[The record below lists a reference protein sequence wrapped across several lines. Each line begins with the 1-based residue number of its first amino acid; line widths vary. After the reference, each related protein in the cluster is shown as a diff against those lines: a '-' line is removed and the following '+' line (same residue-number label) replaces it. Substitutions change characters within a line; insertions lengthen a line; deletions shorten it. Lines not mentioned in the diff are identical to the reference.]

1 MRKLL
6 AALLSLV
13 LLLGLTVPVMAEEDR
28 YNLYIPWDDVTV
40 SYPQASFDNHY
51 MVAYGESF
59 TLAIEA
65 TLPDDV
71 EISYQWWYSPEGKGL
86 EMIEGETGSC
96 FSSSPGDIHYPNPMT
111 SEVFIADKPFSPQF
125 GYYECTITLERKDT
139 NGVVIDTYDAE
150 TNTIV
155 VEVEAER
162 EMTLWERVW
171 YNGIVRGFGL
181 VVAFGII
188 SGGLGFLV
196 APILYPFAVI
206 ITFFNL

>member
-13 LLLGLTVPVMAEEDR
+13 LLLGLTVPVMAEEYR
-28 YNLYIPWDDVTV
+28 HNLYIPWDDVTV
-40 SYPQASFDNHY
+40 SYPQASFDSHY

-59 TLAIEA
+59 TLTIEA

-86 EMIEGETGSC
+86 ELIEGATGPY

-111 SEVFIADKPFSPQF
+111 DEVFIADKPFSPQF

-139 NGVVIDTYDAE
+139 NGVVIDTYDAA
-150 TNTIV
+150 TDTMV

-162 EMTLWERVW
+162 EMTLWERFW
-171 YNGIVRGFGL
+171 YNGIIRGFGL
-181 VVAFGII
+181 VVAFGTM
-188 SGGLGFLV
+188 SGGLGYLV

-206 ITFFNL
+206 LAFFNL